1 MTNANDR
8 LGLIQQN
15 LIDAGCST
23 TTTQTFLAALN
34 RGDRVSQQRILQQHR
49 CQLLKTLR
57 QTEQQI
63 DCLDFLANQFYQ

>member
-23 TTTQTFLAALN
+23 ATTQAFLANLN
-34 RGDRVSQQRILQQHR
+34 RGDQVGLQHLLQQHR
-49 CQLLKTLR
+49 RQLLKTLR

-63 DCLDFLANQFYQ
+63 DCLDFLANQFHQ